1 MSDPTKKMS
10 NSFNL
15 RIEIVGGRY
24 CTGIPRWNFSHV
36 SGPTWRFYWNP
47 EPGAWIRSR
56 GVTTK
61 LVPEIAVLIPPN
73 TPFSTGSVKPFDHL
87 FAHFT
92 LPEGC
97 QAVENRVT
105 ILDAREILPPGIAG
119 RLETFS
125 GNQLRAALCAVVYA
139 AFSLLPE
146 DFVVYGRA
154 VPDFSLFRRAT
165 KLLDGDPA
173 CASSCTELAAKC
185 GTTVS
190 TLHRQFIKAAGVPVR
205 TWLLNRRM
213 ENASRMLLYENL
225 SIKETADRLGYADR
239 YHFSKVFK
247 KYFGTSPALFRR
259 SGGLP
264 LP

>member
-1 MSDPTKKMS
+1 MS

-36 SGPTWRFYWNP
+36 SVPTWRFYWNP

>member
-1 MSDPTKKMS
+1 MSDPIKKMS

-15 RIEIVGGRY
+15 RIEIVGGGY
-24 CTGIPRWNFSHV
+24 CTGIPLWNFSHV
-36 SGPTWRFYWNP
+36 SVPTWRFYWNP

-56 GVTTK
+56 GVTAE
-61 LVPEIAVLIPPN
+61 LLPNIAVLIPPN

-92 LPEGC
+92 LPEECGPG
-97 QAVENRVT
+97 ENRVT
-105 ILDAREILPPGIAG
+105 ILDARKIMPPGLAEQFG
-119 RLETFS
+119 TFS
-125 GNQLRAALCAVVYA
+125 GDRLKAALCAVIYA
-139 AFSLLPE
+139 AFALLPE
-146 DFVVYGRA
+146 DFFVHGRA
-154 VPDFSLFRRAT
+154 VPEFSVFDRAV
-165 KLLDGDPA
+165 KLLEGDPA
-173 CASSCTELAAKC
+173 CAASCTELAAKC

-190 TLHRQFIKAAGVPVR
+190 TLHRQFLKAAGVPVR

-259 SGGLP
+259 SGGVP

>member
-36 SGPTWRFYWNP
+36 SVPTWRFYWNP

-56 GVTTK
+56 GVTAK

-73 TPFSTGSVKPFDHL
+73 TPFSTGSEKPFAHL